1 MAEVDGPQLVEHLK
15 LLVGQVFVLDLCVM
29 GDKGGMQE
37 RGAPYQTGW
46 DALLGLRQV
55 APSAQGL

>member
-37 RGAPYQTGW
+37 RGVSAIS
-46 DALLGLRQV
+46 DRLGCSFRPP
-55 APSAQGL
+55 AGGT